1 MYSDEFAAARGA
13 DVVVLATEWR
23 QYRSPN
29 LDALREVMRGSVVV
43 DGRNQ
48 GSKRQVESAGLD
60 YFGIGRN

>member
-1 MYSDEFAAARGA
+1 
-13 DVVVLATEWR
+13 VVLATEWR

-48 GSKRQVESAGLD
+48 WSKRQVESAGLD